1 MISQTLSSDGGSHG
15 KRESEEMRTFVL
27 RLYSASWSKILQST
41 VRGGWIGSDG
51 NRLRLR
57 TSRLCGL
64 IDLLPPGGL
73 GISLQTKGSRF
84 QKQIP
89 PPFDLARLSH
99 YLQLS
104 LTIFRSVTVRCPC
117 SESFFFIPLSFAASL
132 ASSFMLCMVE
142 LETAPVAVTV

>member
-64 IDLLPPGGL
+64 ID
-73 GISLQTKGSRF
+73 
-84 QKQIP
+84 
-89 PPFDLARLSH
+89 
-99 YLQLS
+99 
-104 LTIFRSVTVRCPC
+104 
-117 SESFFFIPLSFAASL
+117 FAASCR
-132 ASSFMLCMVE
+132 ARDFATNEGVE
-142 LETAPVAVTV
+142 ISKANPAPF